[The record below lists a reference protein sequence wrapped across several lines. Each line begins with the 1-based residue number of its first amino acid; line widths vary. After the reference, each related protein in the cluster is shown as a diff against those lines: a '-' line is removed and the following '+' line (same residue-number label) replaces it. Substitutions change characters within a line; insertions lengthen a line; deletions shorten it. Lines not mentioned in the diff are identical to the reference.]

1 MAVTERRERI
11 MANKEMNVMTI
22 PEIAEK
28 LKTTQLFSRKFDL
41 IYLNSILFRVKRKS
55 RRHAESR
62 QEKEKGGDACR
73 IGRYHEWRRE
83 SPRLRQDDWGDEG
96 VDGSDAAGDRP
107 AAGQTR
113 GVYWP
118 REGRQGW
125 TTAESLQH
133 LTLIFIRLWVML
145 SFGRWEG
152 VKVINYLAK

>member
-73 IGRYHEWRRE
+73 IGRYHE
-83 SPRLRQDDWGDEG
+83 
-96 VDGSDAAGDRP
+96 
-107 AAGQTR
+107 
-113 GVYWP
+113 
-118 REGRQGW
+118 
-125 TTAESLQH
+125 
-133 LTLIFIRLWVML
+133 
-145 SFGRWEG
+145 
-152 VKVINYLAK
+152 